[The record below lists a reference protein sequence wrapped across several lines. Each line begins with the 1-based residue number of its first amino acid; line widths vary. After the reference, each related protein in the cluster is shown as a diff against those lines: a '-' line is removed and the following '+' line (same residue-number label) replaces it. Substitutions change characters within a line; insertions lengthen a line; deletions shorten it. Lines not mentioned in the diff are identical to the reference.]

1 MKLLYFSGFCLENEK
16 ELFKEYIE
24 ENDFTVS
31 GFSYGAIK
39 AFQYTLKCIQ
49 ENKRVDKLQLFSP
62 AYFNIQSEKFK
73 RLQLLYFK
81 KDETEYKNN
90 FVKNTIYPNNV
101 SIKKYITTG
110 TYEELDELLNYEWNE
125 EDLKSILKANIKLE
139 VFVGSEDKIVN
150 SEASK
155 ELFRKFGEVY
165 YIKGVGHSLS

>member
-62 AYFNIQSEKFK
+62 AYFNKQSEKFK

-90 FVKNTIYPNNV
+90 FIKNTIYPNNI
-101 SIKKYITTG
+101 SIKQYITTG

-125 EDLKSILKANIKLE
+125 EDLKSILNANIKLE

-150 SEASK
+150 SAASK